1 MSITQNNIAIRRV
14 TGSALGVAACA
25 VSSTAFA
32 AQNLI
37 LAFGNGTAIPIGGW
51 TTIAIALMIAACSLV
66 LARRKGASRFA
77 QWSLLIVTGGAL
89 SLIPPAPDA
98 DAGVGNLL
106 VTSPFVITNVTC
118 AFPSSTLVFQNGTGG
133 TTTIQSVSLTGAVSC
148 SLSPPA
154 TPAISQ
160 ALPAAPLSFPQCTA
174 GLQLANNASCTVT
187 LFSLGD

>member
-14 TGSALGVAACA
+14 TGSALGLAACA

-89 SLIPPAPDA
+89 SLIPPAPEA
-98 DAGVGNLL
+98 DAGGPNQL
-106 VTSPFVITNVTC
+106 VTSPFVIQNVTC
-118 AFPSSTLVFQNGTGG
+118 AFPSTIYFFENDTGG
-133 TTTIQSVSLTGAVSC
+133 PTTIQSVRVTGQIDCSLTP
-148 SLSPPA
+148 PPA
-154 TPAISQ
+154 VSQ
-160 ALPAAPLSFPQCTA
+160 ALPAAPVSFPQCTA
-174 GLQLANNASCTVT
+174 GLKLASLDTCTVT
-187 LFSLGD
+187 LFNTSS